1 MGAYIKKE
9 RIAVIVISVLFPITL
24 LYLGTPVFCSVYG
37 CEPLAAEMHLYYYN
51 EHIAKKPLLI
61 ILAM

>member
-9 RIAVIVISVLFPITL
+9 RIAIIVISVLFPITL
-24 LYLGTPVFCSVYG
+24 LYLGTPVFG

-51 EHIAKKPLLI
+51 EHIAKNLY
-61 ILAM
+61 